1 MVFFL
6 RKSGANTVV
15 LVVYVVIVE
24 VALIVNIPRV
34 VRIVAIRRTTL
45 SIKVNEYFI
54 KNSYM
59 SKTFLHELQYSWR
72 YFEQTPIFSK
82 IISRWWVVKHDASL
96 TIDVKKSIVFN
107 LALAFLINS
116 NPIGFLISNSF
127 AS

>member
-59 SKTFLHELQYSWR
+59 SKTFLHELQYS
-72 YFEQTPIFSK
+72 
-82 IISRWWVVKHDASL
+82 
-96 TIDVKKSIVFN
+96 
-107 LALAFLINS
+107 
-116 NPIGFLISNSF
+116 
-127 AS
+127 